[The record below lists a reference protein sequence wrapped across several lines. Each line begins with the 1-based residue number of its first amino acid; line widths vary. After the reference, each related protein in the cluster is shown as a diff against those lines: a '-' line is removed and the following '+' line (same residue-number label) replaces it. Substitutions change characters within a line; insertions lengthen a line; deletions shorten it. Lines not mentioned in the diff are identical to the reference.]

1 MLQPP
6 PPPEQIWFERYQPVR
21 RQAEVAFWVFVLVLQ
36 AVANTVVVSLDL
48 ARVGRPLPWWQ
59 PALWE
64 VSSNLA
70 IGLLLPAVVAFERRH
85 PLRWGTLRSA
95 LPRHFAASVMFCAF
109 HVLLMFGMRQAA
121 YALVGETYILGA
133 MPQVLFYEYLKDVR
147 TYVLILAALVSYRLV
162 MLRLQGEARVLDAAP
177 EPAGEAPAGIPSPTA
192 GPAEP
197 ARPER
202 FLVRQ
207 LRKEFLIAAAD
218 IEWLQAQGNYVALN
232 VNGHVYLL
240 RSTLADF
247 MEKLD
252 PAKFAR
258 IHRSHAVHLDRVA
271 EIEPLEGGDAR
282 IRMKSGALVP
292 CSRRYRGALDPSAPP
307 RNVQPAPSDS
317 R

>member
-1 MLQPP
+1 MSRPTQS
-6 PPPEQIWFERYQPVR
+6 PEQIWLEHYLPVR
-21 RQAEVAFWVFVLVLQ
+21 RYVEVGFWVLVLALQ
-36 AVANTVVVSLDL
+36 AVANTIVVSLDL
-48 ARVGRPLPWWQ
+48 ARVGRPLAWWQ

-64 VSSNLA
+64 VSSTVA

-85 PLRWGTLRSA
+85 PLRWSTLQSA
-95 LPRHFAASVMFCAF
+95 LPRHFAASVMFCTF

-121 YALVGETYILGA
+121 YALAGGTYTLGP

-147 TYVLILAALVSYRLV
+147 TYALILAALVSYRLV
-162 MLRLQGEARVLDAAP
+162 MLRLQGEARVLDAPPAP
-177 EPAGEAPAGIPSPTA
+177 PDMPVQPV
-192 GPAEP
+192 
-197 ARPER
+197 RPER

-218 IEWLQAQGNYVALN
+218 IEWLQAQGNYVALH
-232 VNGHVYLL
+232 VNSHTYLL

-258 IHRSHAVHLDRVA
+258 VHRSHAVHLDRVA

-292 CSRRYRGALDPSAPP
+292 CSRRYRSALDPSSPP
-307 RNVQPAPSDS
+307 DS